1 MKKYF
6 MKKKLV
12 FFAASRAAGKGSPAG
27 GSATW
32 RVFFLL
38 LLLLCLPLSA
48 AADDEEGSMPPT
60 DGDRILLGSIGE
72 ASNLIPYLTAD
83 SASHEVADLLYVAP
97 LRFNKDLEPECWAAE
112 SFSMEDEG
120 RLLRFRLRKGILWED
135 GTELTAAD
143 VEFTYKMVIDPA
155 TGSPYADDFLQ
166 IKEFRVLD
174 RYSFEVRYEHFFAR
188 AVSSWMNPILP
199 RHILEGQNIRTT
211 SFARKP
217 VGAGPYR
224 LQRWEPGVRI
234 VLEASPTYFL
244 GRPHIS
250 EVVFRI
256 IPDTATM
263 FMETRAGRLDVMELS
278 PQQYLRQTSGKKW
291 AESFH
296 KYRYLASVYNF
307 LGFNLE
313 HPFFKDKKV
322 RQAIS
327 CAINRGDIVKGVLLG
342 LGEPAFGPYKPGTW
356 AYHPGLRPVSFNP
369 DRARKLLAEAGFTDS
384 DGDGILDKDGKPLA
398 FTILTNQGNEPRI
411 LTATIIQSQL
421 RAVGIDVRIRT
432 VEWAAFIREFVNTG
446 RFDAIILGWTITQDP
461 DIFAVWH
468 SSQAVPGGLNF
479 IHYKNPDLDKVL
491 EEARSTPDRQRRTA
505 LYHQAQEILDV
516 DQPYCFL
523 YVPYA
528 LPVVQNRFMGIKPAL
543 AGIMYNFEEWW
554 VPKSLQ
560 RYKVTP

>member
-1 MKKYF
+1 
-6 MKKKLV
+6 
-12 FFAASRAAGKGSPAG
+12 
-27 GSATW
+27 
-32 RVFFLL
+32 
-38 LLLLCLPLSA
+38 
-48 AADDEEGSMPPT
+48 
-60 DGDRILLGSIGE
+60 
-72 ASNLIPYLTAD
+72 
-83 SASHEVADLLYVAP
+83 
-97 LRFNKDLEPECWAAE
+97 
-112 SFSMEDEG
+112 
-120 RLLRFRLRKGILWED
+120 
-135 GTELTAAD
+135 
-143 VEFTYKMVIDPA
+143 
-155 TGSPYADDFLQ
+155 
-166 IKEFRVLD
+166 
-174 RYSFEVRYEHFFAR
+174 
-188 AVSSWMNPILP
+188 
-199 RHILEGQNIRTT
+199 
-211 SFARKP
+211 
-217 VGAGPYR
+217 
-224 LQRWEPGVRI
+224 
-234 VLEASPTYFL
+234 
-244 GRPHIS
+244 
-250 EVVFRI
+250 
-256 IPDTATM
+256 M

-505 LYHQAQEILDV
+505 LYHQAQEILDG

>member
-6 MKKKLV
+6 MKKKMV
-12 FFAASRAAGKGSPAG
+12 FPAAFRAAGMRSPAG
-27 GSATW
+27 GAAFW
-32 RVFFLL
+32 KRIFLL
-38 LLLLCLPLSA
+38 LLLLCLPLPA
-48 AADDEEGSMPPT
+48 AADDGEAGMAPT

-135 GTELTAAD
+135 GTELTAED
-143 VEFTYKMVIDPA
+143 VAFTYKLVIDPA

-174 RYSFEVRYEHFFAR
+174 RYSFEVRYERFFAR

-199 RHILEGQNIRTT
+199 RHILEGQNIRATP
-211 SFARKP
+211 FARKP

-224 LQRWEPGVRI
+224 LRRWEPGVRI

-313 HPFFKDKKV
+313 HPFFKDRRV

-369 DRARKLLAEAGFTDS
+369 DRARKLLAEAGYENGVGFPETTYLYNTDDKHQAVAEALQSMWKNVLGVEVTLNNQDWNVFLETRTKGDYSICRNGWIADYNDPVSFLDMFMTDNGNNDAHYSNAEYDAIMTKVLSDS
-384 DGDGILDKDGKPLA
+384 D
-398 FTILTNQGNEPRI
+398 
-411 LTATIIQSQL
+411 
-421 RAVGIDVRIRT
+421 
-432 VEWAAFIREFVNTG
+432 AAG
-446 RFDAIILGWTITQDP
+446 RMELM
-461 DIFAVWH
+461 
-468 SSQAVPGGLNF
+468 
-479 IHYKNPDLDKVL
+479 
-491 EEARSTPDRQRRTA
+491 
-505 LYHQAQEILDV
+505 HQAEDLLVGEDQAIAPLYYYS
-516 DQPYCFL
+516 QPYMVADDVHGMYYTPLGNFL
-523 YVPYA
+523 FFHA
-528 LPVVQNRFMGIKPAL
+528 TKG
-543 AGIMYNFEEWW
+543 
-554 VPKSLQ
+554 
-560 RYKVTP
+560 

>member
-27 GSATW
+27 GSAPW

-342 LGEPAFGPYKPGTW
+342 LGEPAFGPYKPGTC
-356 AYHPGLRPVSFNP
+356 AYHPGLRVSEVCNLLVADVDMQRGLVLVSGKGAK
-369 DRARKLLAEAGFTDS
+369 DRLVPLHSLVLDLLQQWLSFWRDDFSPQSRYLFLNRSGKGLSRQYVWKMVKKYALLA
-384 DGDGILDKDGKPLA
+384 GIRRSISPHT
-398 FTILTNQGNEPRI
+398 FRHSF
-411 LTATIIQSQL
+411 ATHLLEGGADL
-421 RAVGIDVRIRT
+421 RAVQLL
-432 VEWAAFIREFVNTG
+432 
-446 RFDAIILGWTITQDP
+446 LGHA
-461 DIFAVWH
+461 DISATEIYTHVQAERLHALHRQFH
-468 SSQAVPGGLNF
+468 PRSQ
-479 IHYKNPDLDKVL
+479 
-491 EEARSTPDRQRRTA
+491 S
-505 LYHQAQEILDV
+505 
-516 DQPYCFL
+516 
-523 YVPYA
+523 
-528 LPVVQNRFMGIKPAL
+528 
-543 AGIMYNFEEWW
+543 
-554 VPKSLQ
+554 
-560 RYKVTP
+560 

>member
-12 FFAASRAAGKGSPAG
+12 FFAASRAVGKGSPAG

-97 LRFNKDLEPECWAAE
+97 LRFNQDLEPECWAAE

-199 RHILEGQNIRTT
+199 RHILEGQN
-211 SFARKP
+211 
-217 VGAGPYR
+217 GPYR

-505 LYHQAQEILDV
+505 LYHQAQEILDE

>member
-211 SFARKP
+211 SFARMP

-356 AYHPGLRPVSFNP
+356 AYHPGLRPVSFKP

-505 LYHQAQEILDV
+505 LYHQAQEILDE

>member
-174 RYSFEVRYEHFFAR
+174 RYSFEVRYEHF
-188 AVSSWMNPILP
+188 
-199 RHILEGQNIRTT
+199 
-211 SFARKP
+211 
-217 VGAGPYR
+217 
-224 LQRWEPGVRI
+224 
-234 VLEASPTYFL
+234 
-244 GRPHIS
+244 
-250 EVVFRI
+250 
-256 IPDTATM
+256 
-263 FMETRAGRLDVMELS
+263 
-278 PQQYLRQTSGKKW
+278 
-291 AESFH
+291 
-296 KYRYLASVYNF
+296 
-307 LGFNLE
+307 
-313 HPFFKDKKV
+313 
-322 RQAIS
+322 
-327 CAINRGDIVKGVLLG
+327 
-342 LGEPAFGPYKPGTW
+342 
-356 AYHPGLRPVSFNP
+356 
-369 DRARKLLAEAGFTDS
+369 
-384 DGDGILDKDGKPLA
+384 
-398 FTILTNQGNEPRI
+398 
-411 LTATIIQSQL
+411 
-421 RAVGIDVRIRT
+421 
-432 VEWAAFIREFVNTG
+432 
-446 RFDAIILGWTITQDP
+446 
-461 DIFAVWH
+461 
-468 SSQAVPGGLNF
+468 
-479 IHYKNPDLDKVL
+479 
-491 EEARSTPDRQRRTA
+491 
-505 LYHQAQEILDV
+505 
-516 DQPYCFL
+516 
-523 YVPYA
+523 
-528 LPVVQNRFMGIKPAL
+528 
-543 AGIMYNFEEWW
+543 
-554 VPKSLQ
+554 
-560 RYKVTP
+560 

>member
-6 MKKKLV
+6 MKKKMV
-12 FFAASRAAGKGSPAG
+12 FPAAFRAAGMRSPAG
-27 GSATW
+27 GAAFW
-32 RVFFLL
+32 KRIFLL
-38 LLLLCLPLSA
+38 LLLLCLPLPA
-48 AADDEEGSMPPT
+48 AADDGEAGMAPT

-135 GTELTAAD
+135 GTELTAED
-143 VEFTYKMVIDPA
+143 VAFTYKLVIDPA

-174 RYSFEVRYEHFFAR
+174 RYSFEVRYERFFAR

-199 RHILEGQNIRTT
+199 RHILEGQNIRATP
-211 SFARKP
+211 FARKP

-224 LQRWEPGVRI
+224 LRRWEPGVRI

-313 HPFFKDKKV
+313 HPFFKDRRV

-369 DRARKLLAEAGFTDS
+369 DRARKLLAEAGFADS
-384 DGDGILDKDGKPLA
+384 DGDGILDKDGRPLA

-479 IHYKNPDLDKVL
+479 IHYKNLGLDRLL

-505 LYHQAQEILDV
+505 LYHQVQEILDE

-543 AGIMYNFEEWW
+543 AGIMYNFEDWW

>member
-211 SFARKP
+211 SFDRKP

-234 VLEASPTYFL
+234 VL
-244 GRPHIS
+244 
-250 EVVFRI
+250 
-256 IPDTATM
+256 
-263 FMETRAGRLDVMELS
+263 
-278 PQQYLRQTSGKKW
+278 
-291 AESFH
+291 
-296 KYRYLASVYNF
+296 
-307 LGFNLE
+307 
-313 HPFFKDKKV
+313 
-322 RQAIS
+322 
-327 CAINRGDIVKGVLLG
+327 
-342 LGEPAFGPYKPGTW
+342 
-356 AYHPGLRPVSFNP
+356 
-369 DRARKLLAEAGFTDS
+369 
-384 DGDGILDKDGKPLA
+384 
-398 FTILTNQGNEPRI
+398 
-411 LTATIIQSQL
+411 
-421 RAVGIDVRIRT
+421 
-432 VEWAAFIREFVNTG
+432 
-446 RFDAIILGWTITQDP
+446 
-461 DIFAVWH
+461 
-468 SSQAVPGGLNF
+468 
-479 IHYKNPDLDKVL
+479 
-491 EEARSTPDRQRRTA
+491 
-505 LYHQAQEILDV
+505 
-516 DQPYCFL
+516 
-523 YVPYA
+523 
-528 LPVVQNRFMGIKPAL
+528 
-543 AGIMYNFEEWW
+543 
-554 VPKSLQ
+554 
-560 RYKVTP
+560 